1 MTTPG
6 FQRHQMILGFF
17 WSKWKKI
24 LIAASFF
31 MLINL
36 NIRQCSNIKEVV
48 VDHGSSFEILSRFNL
63 LKNNDLEKFK
73 CRHAN
78 VKRLK

>member
-1 MTTPG
+1 
-6 FQRHQMILGFF
+6 MILGFF
-17 WSKWKKI
+17 WSKSKRI

-36 NIRQCSNIKEVV
+36 NTRQCRNIKEVV
-48 VDHGSSFEILSRFNL
+48 VNHDSSFEILSRFDL

-78 VKRLK
+78 VKRSK